1 MKINRRQALL
11 LVLVRHR
18 IKKRKEVLEKKKR
31 RFCVRIIFEEIKTKG
46 DFHTLVADMKL
57 FNHEYFQ
64 KQFRM
69 SPTKLEEL
77 LRWVAPR
84 IIKKSEKREPIAP
97 EERLCVT
104 LRYLV
109 TGDARVT
116 IGSSYRI
123 SPTSTGR
130 IIKETTAV
138 IWDVLYEQNYLKVPS
153 TEQEWREIA
162 KDFEGRWNFPHFL
175 GAIDG
180 KHINMQ
186 APANSGSLY
195 FNCKKTFSVV

>member
-11 LVLVRHR
+11 LVLARHR
-18 IKKRKEVLEKKKR
+18 IKKRKEALEKKKR
-31 RFCVRIIFEEIKTKG
+31 RFWVRRIFEERKTEG
-46 DFHTLVADMKL
+46 VFHTVVADMKL
-57 FNHEYFQ
+57 FDHDYFQ

-109 TGDARVT
+109 TGDAQVT

-123 SPTSTGR
+123 SPTSIGKGDNR
-130 IIKETTAV
+130 G
-138 IWDVLYEQNYLKVPS
+138 YLGC
-153 TEQEWREIA
+153 A
-162 KDFEGRWNFPHFL
+162 
-175 GAIDG
+175 A
-180 KHINMQ
+180 
-186 APANSGSLY
+186 
-195 FNCKKTFSVV
+195 